1 MSERRRSI
9 EHNPEDGLEIRMQK
23 ISLAVSFL
31 AMSLMVTGYL
41 DMVLRGSHSVL
52 PGRSV
57 LPLASL
63 THLAQAPVDLVA
75 MSAGILLLVLL
86 PTTRV
91 LLAALLYARRR
102 GFLNAL
108 VALLVLVEL
117 LASMRGGI

>member
-1 MSERRRSI
+1 MLERRRSI
-9 EHNPEDGLEIRMQK
+9 EHKSEDDFEVRMQK

-31 AMSLMVTGYL
+31 AMGLMVAGYL
-41 DMVLRGSHSVL
+41 DMVLRGFHSAL

-57 LPLASL
+57 LPLTSL
-63 THLAQAPVDLVA
+63 THLTQAPADLAA

-91 LLAALLYARRR
+91 LLAGLLYARRR

>member
-1 MSERRRSI
+1 
-9 EHNPEDGLEIRMQK
+9 MQK

-31 AMSLMVTGYL
+31 AMGLMVAGYL
-41 DMVLRGSHSVL
+41 DMVLRGFHSAL

-57 LPLASL
+57 LPLTSL
-63 THLAQAPVDLVA
+63 THLTQAPADLAA

-91 LLAALLYARRR
+91 LLAVLLYARHR

-117 LASMRGGI
+117 LVSMRGGI